1 MQIANCTQQQLS
13 QQLLVLIIFDKQIK
27 QYSYEKS
34 YKPIVVRDKMVEN
47 PWIPVTAIIMYGVF
61 IVIGRAYFKNRQPV
75 SWRKALALWNLG
87 LSVFSAIGFC
97 RILPHMLHNFYHYS
111 LSEFFC
117 FDPESMYGSD
127 PVTGMWMQLF
137 VLSKFPYVFSKLAIN
152 VPFQMLLI
160 FFSPNFHLGCDT
172 SLPSLSLLHSFLL
185 AASTTSELL
194 DTFFI
199 VVHKKP
205 LIFLHWYHHISV
217 LAYCW
222 HSYVFKAP
230 PGIIFAV
237 MNYAV
242 HAIMYF
248 YYFLMAVKLKPK
260 WFNSMYI
267 TAAQISQMVV
277 GVIVTALGFIIPPM
291 YGDNCNLKKD
301 NNTAAMIMYGSYLML
316 FLQFFFKRYT
326 STKGVPKK
334 SIKTAT
340 SKKQE

>member
-1 MQIANCTQQQLS
+1 MSWYPIGENGRCVSRNSAGVAFENFSCLYEDSFVGRT
-13 QQLLVLIIFDKQIK
+13 VT
-27 QYSYEKS
+27 SYEKS
-34 YKPIVVRDKMVEN
+34 YTPIVVRDKMVEN

-137 VLSKFPYVFSKLAIN
+137 VLSKFP
-152 VPFQMLLI
+152 
-160 FFSPNFHLGCDT
+160 
-172 SLPSLSLLHSFLL
+172 
-185 AASTTSELL
+185 ELL